1 MNDQGLLYI
10 FIEPDTTT
18 NAYYKD
24 DGIIDVHIFANS
36 MGYDVEYHRQLNSFE
51 DMATRINGYKISCD
65 LLREIEIALL
75 IYEPHDFRKRVIE
88 LIKLAEVW

>member
-1 MNDQGLLYI
+1 M
-10 FIEPDTTT
+10 
-18 NAYYKD
+18 
-24 DGIIDVHIFANS
+24 
-36 MGYDVEYHRQLNSFE
+36 NSFE
-51 DMATRINGYKISCD
+51 DMATRINGYKISYD

>member
-24 DGIIDVHIFANS
+24 DGIIDVHIFAN
-36 MGYDVEYHRQLNSFE
+36 
-51 DMATRINGYKISCD
+51 D
-65 LLREIEIALL
+65 LLGEIEIALL

>member
-24 DGIIDVHIFANS
+24 DGIIDV
-36 MGYDVEYHRQLNSFE
+36 
-51 DMATRINGYKISCD
+51 
-65 LLREIEIALL
+65 
-75 IYEPHDFRKRVIE
+75 
-88 LIKLAEVW
+88 

>member
-24 DGIIDVHIFANS
+24 DGIIIIQDKVN
-36 MGYDVEYHRQLNSFE
+36 E
-51 DMATRINGYKISCD
+51 TRGEWEC
-65 LLREIEIALL
+65 IAQ
-75 IYEPHDFRKRVIE
+75 
-88 LIKLAEVW
+88 

>member
-1 MNDQGLLYI
+1 M
-10 FIEPDTTT
+10 FHEF
-18 NAYYKD
+18 YKMD
-24 DGIIDVHIFANS
+24 DRGSDPRLPNFARFKRGVH
-36 MGYDVEYHRQLNSFE
+36 MNSFE

>member
-18 NAYYKD
+18 NTYYKD

-36 MGYDVEYHRQLNSFE
+36 MGYDVEYHRQLSNPYWRTIIIVKFKE
-51 DMATRINGYKISCD
+51 QEVCNG
-65 LLREIEIALL
+65 
-75 IYEPHDFRKRVIE
+75 
-88 LIKLAEVW
+88 

>member
-1 MNDQGLLYI
+1 M
-10 FIEPDTTT
+10 
-18 NAYYKD
+18 
-24 DGIIDVHIFANS
+24 
-36 MGYDVEYHRQLNSFE
+36 NSFE

-88 LIKLAEVW
+88 LIKLAKVW